1 MWSRGAKK
9 LSSLDAPMADP
20 ARSLPVPE
28 SSTSSPVKS
37 LSLDEMVAVLN
48 MALARADAT
57 TVMNTLGIIAR
68 ERGMSQ
74 IARESLYR
82 SLDANENPEFANA
95 SGTPHARQI
104 AADHLWRS
112 CAATNDRD
120 SMMESGLTTRTF
132 R

>member
-1 MWSRGAKK
+1 
-9 LSSLDAPMADP
+9 MADP

-74 IARESLYR
+74 IARETGLARESLYR
-82 SLDANENPEFANA
+82 SLDANGNPEFANA